1 MHKTV
6 IALAIAGMAAAPAFA
21 DSNVTL
27 YGSVDYGFVT
37 RSGKSGLTGNPSL
50 PKQEFASDITGQNAL
65 GFKGSE
71 DIDNGTKVIFEL
83 EAGFLTDNGTN
94 SLPTINNNGVGTN
107 PGSGPIFR
115 RHSWVGL
122 TGSWGTALGGRV
134 DGARWGVST
143 RYDPFGGAGVANQ
156 SSLQVHAARAD
167 NAIAYVTPNVE
178 GLYAVLAYTSQLIG
192 QEAAGNNG
200 DARLWVIQPNY
211 VVGPLSVTLNYEHL
225 VSHNGA
231 PDKFAFSGF
240 DNDPKLNIYV
250 MGASYDF
257 GVAKLMGYWE
267 HLKFDGNAACNPIRG
282 GFGGGGGALCNET
295 SWLIGGVVPITEAD
309 SVKVSYVEYTDHSQL
324 QDSCRKA
331 GIGATHF
338 LSKRTNFFADFAAIW
353 QRDKGACT
361 IYYNGYG
368 SSADDGTGD
377 NRLGVGTRGFDV
389 GIQHRF

>member
-27 YGSVDYGFVT
+27 YGSVDYGFVA
-37 RSGKSGLTGNPSL
+37 RSGNSGLKSSNPNFTPGSEF

-65 GFKGSE
+65 GFKGAE
-71 DIDNGTKVIFEL
+71 DLGDGNKVIFEL

-115 RHSWVGL
+115 RHSWVGM

-178 GLYAVLAYTSQLIG
+178 GLYAVVAYTSQLVG
-192 QEAAGNNG
+192 QEAAGNQN

-225 VSHNGA
+225 NSHNN
-231 PDKFAFSGF
+231 P
-240 DNDPKLNIYV
+240 NDTKIDIYV
-250 MGASYDF
+250 VGASYDF

-267 HLKFDGNAACNPIRG
+267 HVNTG
-282 GFGGGGGALCNET
+282 GDTPCSGGALCDQT
-295 SWLIGGVVPITEAD
+295 SWLVGGVMPITEKDNLRA
-309 SVKVSYVEYTDHSQL
+309 SYVEYTDHSAARN
-324 QDSCRKA
+324 SCRKA
-331 GIGATHF
+331 GIGGQHF
-338 LSKRTNFFADFAAIW
+338 LSKRTNFFADFAVIW
-353 QRDKGACT
+353 QRDQGACT
-361 IYYNGYG
+361 IFYNGYG
-368 SSADDGTGD
+368 SSVDDGTAS
-377 NRLGVGTRGFDV
+377 NTAGVGTRGFDI